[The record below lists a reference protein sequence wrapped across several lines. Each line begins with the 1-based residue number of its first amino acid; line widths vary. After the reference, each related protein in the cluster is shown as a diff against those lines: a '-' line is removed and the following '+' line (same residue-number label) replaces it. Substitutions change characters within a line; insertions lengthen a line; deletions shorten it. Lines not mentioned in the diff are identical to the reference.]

1 MKITK
6 YLAILLMGGS
16 MVSCG
21 EDFLN
26 DMDSSTVT
34 PDQINDQANKDP
46 DKVLLSQLKGCY
58 TSWNIRTGISS
69 NDING
74 QMSVGFGGIMTL
86 SDVMSNDISLALGS
100 GDPWYFDHV
109 LDYNAEQYV
118 RARWPWNFFYSLIKS
133 ANELIDVVDEDK
145 ANETI
150 RHMLGQAYAFRG
162 IGHAYLAQ
170 FYQKTY
176 IDSKD
181 LPCVPLRLSKKET
194 SITGRASVE
203 KVYEQI
209 EADLLKAIDYLDGFR
224 RTDKQS
230 INKSVAQGLLSRVYL
245 VMNRWADAAA
255 MAHDARQDYFLN
267 DLQEATEW
275 NYQDVDNHEV
285 MWGFIPTESTTLIF
299 ASWASWHSTDGPGY
313 AGVGDGAFQLI
324 DAALYNSIPHN
335 DVRKQLFVAPGQTVP
350 VGKNKIP
357 EYANLKFPF
366 VSQWLGQV
374 VYMRAS
380 EMYLNE
386 AEGLLMSGNAPGAA
400 DVMKEFMT
408 NRVENWTAPAAWTQA
423 DIYNQRRIELW
434 GEGFSYFD
442 HCRLKQD
449 MVRSYEGTNEPL
461 STQVNIPY
469 SSYLWTYQIPL
480 SEINDNP
487 DINEEDQN
495 PLQ

>member
-1 MKITK
+1 M
-6 YLAILLMGGS
+6 
-16 MVSCG
+16 
-21 EDFLN
+21 
-26 DMDSSTVT
+26 
-34 PDQINDQANKDP
+34 
-46 DKVLLSQLKGCY
+46 
-58 TSWNIRTGISS
+58 
-69 NDING
+69 
-74 QMSVGFGGIMTL
+74 
-86 SDVMSNDISLALGS
+86 
-100 GDPWYFDHV
+100 
-109 LDYNAEQYV
+109 
-118 RARWPWNFFYSLIKS
+118 
-133 ANELIDVVDEDK
+133 
-145 ANETI
+145 
-150 RHMLGQAYAFRG
+150 
-162 IGHAYLAQ
+162 AQ
-170 FYQKTY
+170 H
-176 IDSKD
+176 
-181 LPCVPLRLSKKET
+181 
-194 SITGRASVE
+194 
-203 KVYEQI
+203 
-209 EADLLKAIDYLDGFR
+209 R
-224 RTDKQS
+224 R
-230 INKSVAQGLLSRVYL
+230 SR
-245 VMNRWADAAA
+245 
-255 MAHDARQDYFLN
+255 
-267 DLQEATEW
+267 
-275 NYQDVDNHEV
+275 
-285 MWGFIPTESTTLIF
+285 
-299 ASWASWHSTDGPGY
+299 Y
-313 AGVGDGAFQLI
+313 AGVGGGAFQLI

-350 VGKNKIP
+350 VGNNEIP

-480 SEINDNP
+480 PEINDNP